1 MESSGEIYLYNL
13 SIVAVSFAV
22 VSALVMLMRHSM
34 GGKLSAFD
42 VYLTATYVALGLF
55 LSLISL
61 LPPLVALFGPAP
73 RVLWAISSGTA
84 AIAFAAVLASII
96 KRRRKASP
104 EPIALAVKT
113 SFSLH
118 GVAIIVLLVNAF
130 AEPWQGAHLHATA
143 ITLSLASV
151 SWAFVRRIA
160 SVLGSTANKDWD
172 PKRG

>member
-1 MESSGEIYLYNL
+1 MESSGELYLFNL
-13 SIVAVSFAV
+13 SLVAVSFAV

-61 LPPLVALFGPAP
+61 LPPLVALFGPTP
-73 RVLWAISSGTA
+73 RVLWATSSGTA

-104 EPIALAVKT
+104 EAISLAVKT

-118 GVAIIVLLVNAF
+118 GIAILALLVNATV
-130 AEPWQGAHLHATA
+130 EPWQGAHLHAAA

-160 SVLGSTANKDWD
+160 SVLGSTPSKDWD